1 MLSSS
6 GRQVTF
12 AHSRKPS
19 AVSSRLFVTL
29 ALCAAASVSGG
40 NASAQTA
47 QTVPEPSSLCGR
59 ENALEIVRQQVEA
72 AKTFEDAAQRIAVM
86 IRAADLLW
94 PYQPENAR
102 ATFAE
107 AFDLAEKDFK
117 LKGDERKKSGRGLLV
132 ETPDQRYVVVRAV
145 AKRDPAWARR
155 LTEEMLNKDRQESAS
170 ASATG
175 SQSDVKTAWT
185 LLDTAAPLLPSDQA
199 AANAF
204 ASASL
209 KYPAS
214 FRLTPFL
221 YKLAEV
227 NQKEADRFYR
237 RALAAYG
244 DAPAREFLY
253 LAAYP
258 FGWGDAGDMP
268 WGGAYNVPASFAP
281 DVALKRL
288 FVQALLRR
296 AQQALQTPS
305 DEADNFNGLPGNGHI
320 LQVLAR
326 LDPQVRRTT
335 PDLAGAAEQTRNNL
349 LSSLSQEN
357 RDRVLKPQSDEDSP
371 PSRTFDE
378 QLEAASNETDA
389 NRRDESLVSLTLGA
403 GLKESP
409 ERVVKAADKVSDPA
423 QRAQLLD
430 WVYFTRAQAAA
441 KDGQLDEATRLASKV
456 QALDQRA
463 YLYSEVAGQLLRKQE
478 TQNQARALLD
488 ELVAT
493 ANKGPD
499 TVVTARA
506 LLSAGYLYLNA
517 DAARAAEVF
526 ADAVK
531 CVNRIKS
538 PDFSRQS
545 QVRRLEGKGFAR
557 YAIFRTPG
565 FDPETAFRELAKAD
579 FDGALSL
586 ASNLADKPLRAV
598 TTLALADYCLRRAAE
613 QEKPEKAGK
622 RNTP

>member
-1 MLSSS
+1 MLCSPNQQLS
-6 GRQVTF
+6 F
-12 AHSRKPS
+12 HLSRKSS
-19 AVSSRLFVTL
+19 AVSARPLMMV
-29 ALCAAASVSGG
+29 ALCVAALMSGG
-40 NASAQTA
+40 VTSAQTA
-47 QTVPEPSSLCGR
+47 QEPSSLCGR

-72 AKTFEDAAQRIAVM
+72 AKTFEDPVQRIAVM

-107 AFDLAEKDFK
+107 AFDLAAKDFK
-117 LKGDERKKSGRGLLV
+117 LKGDELKKSGRALLS

-155 LTEEMLNKDRQESAS
+155 LTEEMLNRDRQEYAS
-170 ASATG
+170 AATASAG
-175 SQSDVKTAWT
+175 SQSDVRTAWK
-185 LLDTAAPLLPSDQA
+185 LLDTAAALLPSDQN

-204 ASASL
+204 WSASL

-227 NQKEADRFYR
+227 NQKGADRFYR
-237 RALAAYG
+237 QALAAYG

-268 WGGAYNVPASFAP
+268 WGGAYNVPTSFAP
-281 DVALKRL
+281 DAALKRI
-288 FVQALLRR
+288 FIQALVRR
-296 AQQALQTPS
+296 AQQAIQTPL
-305 DEADNFNGLPGNGHI
+305 DEGDNFNGFPGNGHI
-320 LQVLAR
+320 LQVLTR
-326 LDPQVRRTT
+326 LDPQIRRFL
-335 PDLAGAAEQTRNNL
+335 PDLSGAAEQARNNL

-357 RDRVLKPQSDEDSP
+357 RDRFLKSQSEDDSV
-371 PSRTFDE
+371 PSKTFDE
-378 QLEAASNETDA
+378 LFDAASNETDA
-389 NRRDESLVSLTLGA
+389 NRRDEALVSVILGA
-403 GLKESP
+403 GLDESP
-409 ERVVKAADKVSDPA
+409 ERVVKAADKISDSA
-423 QRAQLLD
+423 LRAQLLD

-441 KDGQLDEATRLASKV
+441 KDDRLEEAARLASKV
-456 QALDQRA
+456 QAMDQRA
-463 YLYSEVAGQLLRKQE
+463 YLYSEVAGHFLRKQE

-488 ELVAT
+488 ELVST

-506 LLSAGYLYLNA
+506 LLSAGYLYLKV
-517 DAARAAEVF
+517 DATRAAEVF

-531 CVNRIKS
+531 CINRIKT

-557 YAIFRTPG
+557 YAVFRTPG
-565 FDPETAFRELAKAD
+565 FDPETAFREMAKAD

-586 ASNLADKPLRAV
+586 ASGLADKPLRAV
-598 TTLALADYCLRRAAE
+598 TALALADYCLGRAAE
-613 QEKPEKAGK
+613 REKLEKGGK
-622 RNTP
+622 RVKP